1 MEEDLAKE
9 ELLGVDTTAVDR
21 FSFEGVETLARVCSI
36 HDPDTVTVVFKMFEQ
51 YIKINVRLDNI
62 DAPESTSRFK
72 AEKAA
77 CSLGTIRLQEL
88 IQDKIVKV
96 RLMSPD
102 KYGRTLGVIYT
113 LEPIVDDVCCVNDY
127 LLEYQYV
134 RQYSGGKKLLW
145 TQEELNRVGSKREQ
159 N

>member
-1 MEEDLAKE
+1 ME
-9 ELLGVDTTAVDR
+9 ELLEVDLSTVDR

-36 HDPDTVTVVFKMFEQ
+36 HDPDTVTVVFKMFDQ

-77 CSLGTIRLQEL
+77 CSLGTARLKEL

-96 RLMSPD
+96 RLMSSD

-113 LEPIVDDVCCVNDY
+113 LDPIMDDICCVNDY
-127 LLEYQYV
+127 LLQYQYV
-134 RQYSGGKKLLW
+134 RQYSGGKKPLW
-145 TQEELNRVGSKREQ
+145 TQEELDRIGMKRE
-159 N
+159 